1 MRLLK
6 LFSEKEGKFIIPNL
20 TGWLAVVSNKISA
33 ILISE
38 DSQIACLCGWK
49 SQEQSL
55 DRDSLAVQVY
65 RCAAREDWW
74 DNVAALYDIY
84 VLQ

>member
-1 MRLLK
+1 M
-6 LFSEKEGKFIIPNL
+6 FANL
-20 TGWLAVVSNKISA
+20 TGWTVAVAVVSNKISA
-33 ILISE
+33 ILICE

-65 RCAAREDWW
+65 RCAVSQCGLMGQCYHWY
-74 DNVAALYDIY
+74 YDIY